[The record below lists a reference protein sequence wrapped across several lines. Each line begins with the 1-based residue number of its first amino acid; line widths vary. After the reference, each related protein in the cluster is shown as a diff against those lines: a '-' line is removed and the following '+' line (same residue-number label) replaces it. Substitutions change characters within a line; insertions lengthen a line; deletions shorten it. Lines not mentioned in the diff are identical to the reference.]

1 VHEPW
6 KTAASGTVQYGQR
19 YLSKEFATLR
29 LTLSAIAPKTNAGAQ
44 RERNRIMRSFGNK
57 LLAAGVAGALLLGA
71 ASPSLALPVASST
84 KVVSEAAP
92 AATTNVRWH
101 GRHHGRWIGPAVGL
115 GILGLGVAAAANR
128 GYYDGYYG
136 PGYYG
141 YDPYYGGCYR
151 DRWGRVFCR

>member
-1 VHEPW
+1 
-6 KTAASGTVQYGQR
+6 
-19 YLSKEFATLR
+19 
-29 LTLSAIAPKTNAGAQ
+29 
-44 RERNRIMRSFGNK
+44 MRKFGKK
-57 LLAAGVAGALLLGA
+57 LLTAGVAGTLLLGA
-71 ASPSLALPVASST
+71 VSSSFALPVVSST
-84 KVVSEAAP
+84 KAVSEAAP

-136 PGYYG
+136 PGYGY
-141 YDPYYGGCYR
+141 YDPYYDGGCFR